1 MKKISMLLIALAL
14 VLGFTACSAMK
25 DGTYTAKAAD
35 FDEHGYMEQV
45 TVTIDSGKITDVSID
60 AMTADGEKKSEASKE
75 GTYDMSIA
83 GAQWPWHEQVEKLEA
98 YLVANQGSKI
108 ESFEGGKTD
117 AISGCT
123 IAVQEDIELFN
134 EAVAQASK

>member
-1 MKKISMLLIALAL
+1 MKKISMLLVSMAL
-14 VLGFTACSAMK
+14 VLGITACSAMK
-25 DGTYTAKAAD
+25 DGTYTSKAAD

-45 TVTIDSGKITDVSID
+45 SVTIENGKITDVMVDSI
-60 AMTADGEKKSEASKE
+60 TADGQKKSDASKE
-75 GTYDMSIA
+75 GTYDMSVA

-108 ESFEGGKTD
+108 ESFEAGKTD

-123 IAVQEDIELFN
+123 IAVQTDIELFN